1 MNSPSIQPSP
11 GDPSEAP
18 APSSSLDRQGPPPEV
33 PDIQL
38 PPPDVWGIIGRL
50 GPGLIIAAAIVGSGE
65 LILTPKTGAQA
76 GFSLLWLIILGCV
89 IKVFVQVEFGR
100 YAISS
105 GQATIDALQE
115 VPGPRILGVRWIL
128 WYWLVMFTVSI
139 AQLGGIVH
147 GVGQSL
153 AISLPITGDFKQLL
167 EEQIAWDGAAWEHL
181 QRLPE
186 QEKQALAS
194 RDPTVRQSARQR
206 IRQHLD
212 QQIGS
217 PRPKAEDRPTRD
229 DILWTV
235 GITLVTIGLLVIG
248 RYGLVQNVSAL
259 LVAGF
264 TGVTIFCVVALQ
276 QTEYAIRWADL
287 LEGMQFRT
295 PRWEE
300 LTHSLMALLRSE
312 PKNAVAT
319 ALATFGIIGVGANEL
334 ISYPYWCLEKGYAR
348 WTGPRE
354 PGMGWAERAQGWMRV
369 MRWDAFL
376 SMVIYTFATVAFYI
390 LGAAVLHPE
399 GLDPEGNQMVYALS
413 QPYVKVFGRWAHWVF
428 LFGAFAVLYSTFF
441 VANAGHALV
450 ATDAVKVFGLG
461 ARRPETR
468 RRWVKGFCVFL
479 PSLALAFCLWIRR
492 PEKLILASGVMQ
504 GIMLPM
510 LAGATLYYRYWRCD
524 ERIRPGRLWDL
535 LLWISALGLLISGVW
550 TAWSELTPLFR

>member
-1 MNSPSIQPSP
+1 MPEPQANPSVEKGSESLVSLNS
-11 GDPSEAP
+11 
-18 APSSSLDRQGPPPEV
+18 RYEV
-33 PDIQL
+33 PPTEIWKIL
-38 PPPDVWGIIGRL
+38 SRL

-105 GQATIDALQE
+105 GKATMDALQE
-115 VPGPRILGVRWIL
+115 VPGPRLWGVRWIL

-153 AISLPITGDFKQLL
+153 AISLPITGDFKRLL
-167 EEQIAWDGAAWEHL
+167 EEQIAWDEAAWRHL
-181 QRLPE
+181 QRLSE
-186 QEKQALAS
+186 EEKGALS
-194 RDPTVRQSARQR
+194 SQDPKVRQSARDR
-206 IRQHLD
+206 IKAWLEEV
-212 QQIGS
+212 IGR
-217 PRPKAEDRPTRD
+217 PRPKAEDQPTED
-229 DILWTV
+229 DILWA
-235 GITLVTIGLLVIG
+235 GLVTLLTIALLVVG
-248 RYGLVQNVSAL
+248 RYGLVQNVSAF

-276 QTEYAIRWADL
+276 RTEYAIRWTDL
-287 LEGMQFRT
+287 LEGLKGRT

-300 LTHSLMALLRSE
+300 LTHSLMALVRSE

-348 WTGPRE
+348 WTGPLE
-354 PGMGWAERAQGWMRV
+354 PGSAWAQRAQGWMRV

-390 LGAAVLHPE
+390 LGAAVLYPE

-413 QPYVKVFGRWAHWVF
+413 QPYVKVFGSWAHWVF

-450 ATDAVKVFGLG
+450 ATDAVRIFGLG
-461 ARRPETR
+461 AGRPETR
-468 RRWVKGFCVFL
+468 WRWVKGFCVFL
-479 PSLALAFCLWIRR
+479 PSFALFCCLCIRR
-492 PEKLILASGVMQ
+492 PEKLILASGLLQ

-510 LAGATLYYRYWRCD
+510 LAGATLYYRYRRCD
-524 ERIRPGRLWDL
+524 QRIRPGRVWDL
-535 LLWISALGLLISGVW
+535 FLWLSALGMLVSGLW
-550 TAWSELTPLFR
+550 TAWNELASVLR

>member
-1 MNSPSIQPSP
+1 MKEPSAPLPLGNLAKTSLSGAQP
-11 GDPSEAP
+11 DIEAP
-18 APSSSLDRQGPPPEV
+18 PT
-33 PDIQL
+33 DIL
-38 PPPDVWGIIGRL
+38 GILGRL

-105 GQATIDALQE
+105 GQATMDALQE
-115 VPGPRILGVRWIL
+115 VPGPRLFGTRWIL

-153 AISLPITGDFKQLL
+153 AISLPITGDFKRLL
-167 EEQIAWDGAAWEHL
+167 EEQIAWDQAAWEHL
-181 QRLPE
+181 QQLPE
-186 QEKQALAS
+186 AEKQALTSQDRA
-194 RDPTVRQSARQR
+194 VRQSARERIQRYLEQR
-206 IRQHLD
+206 I
-212 QQIGS
+212 GFG
-217 PRPKAEDRPTRD
+217 RPKGQDRPTQD
-229 DILWTV
+229 DLLWAGLV
-235 GITLVTIGLLVIG
+235 TLVTIVLLVAG
-248 RYGLVQNVSAL
+248 RYGMVQNVSAF

-276 QTEYAIRWADL
+276 RTEYAIRWTDL
-287 LEGMQFRT
+287 LEGFKGRS

-300 LTHSLMALLRSE
+300 LAHSLMALLRSE

-334 ISYPYWCLEKGYAR
+334 IAYPYWCLEKGYAR
-348 WTGPRE
+348 WTGPRQ
-354 PGMGWAERAQGWMRV
+354 PGAAWADRARGWMRV
-369 MRWDAFL
+369 MRWDAL
-376 SMVIYTFATVAFYI
+376 TSMVIYTFATVAFYI
-390 LGAAVLHPE
+390 LGAAVLYPE

-441 VANAGHALV
+441 VANASHALV

-461 ARRPETR
+461 ARKPETR
-468 RRWVKGFCVFL
+468 RRWRKGFCVFL
-479 PSLALAFCLWIRR
+479 PTLALVFCLCLRR

-510 LAGATLYYRYWRCD
+510 LAGATLYYRYRRCD
-524 ERIRPGRLWDL
+524 QRIRPSPVWDL
-535 LLWISALGLLISGVW
+535 FLWLSALGMLVSGLW
-550 TAWSELTPLFR
+550 TAWNELSPIFR

>member
-1 MNSPSIQPSP
+1 MDTPHDQAPLTAGAEEKDQSPRLAVESP
-11 GDPSEAP
+11 PTSV
-18 APSSSLDRQGPPPEV
+18 L
-33 PDIQL
+33 
-38 PPPDVWGIIGRL
+38 GILGRL

-76 GFSLLWLIILGCV
+76 GFSLLWLIIVGCV

-105 GQATIDALQE
+105 GQATMEALNE
-115 VPGPRILGVRWIL
+115 VPGPRWLGVRWIL

-153 AISLPITGDFKQLL
+153 AISLPLTGDFKQLL
-167 EEQIAWDGAAWEHL
+167 EEQIAWDTAAWNRL
-181 QRLPE
+181 YLLPE
-186 QEKQALAS
+186 SEKSALAS
-194 RDPTVRQSARQR
+194 RDAAVRQAARKR
-206 IRQHLD
+206 INAFLEE
-212 QQIGS
+212 QIGHA
-217 PRPKAEDRPTRD
+217 RPQAQDRPTRD
-229 DILWTV
+229 DIVWAAL
-235 GITLVTIGLLVIG
+235 ITLGTIGLLVVG
-248 RYGLVQNVSAL
+248 RYGLVQNVSAF

-264 TGVTIFCVVALQ
+264 TVVTIFCVLALQ
-276 QTEYAIRWADL
+276 RTEYAVSWRDIA
-287 LEGMQFRT
+287 EGFKGRVPT
-295 PRWEE
+295 WEE

-319 ALATFGIIGVGANEL
+319 ALASFGIIGVGANEL

-348 WTGPRE
+348 WTGPQE
-354 PGMGWAERAQGWMRV
+354 PGPSWANRAQGWMRV
-369 MRWDAFL
+369 MRWDAGV
-376 SMVIYTFATVAFYI
+376 SMVIYTFATMAFYI
-390 LGAAVLHPE
+390 LGAAVLYRD

-413 QPYVKVFGRWAHWVF
+413 QPYVKVFGPWAHWVF

-450 ATDAVKVFGLG
+450 ATDAVKVFGVG
-461 ARRPETR
+461 ARTPQTR

-479 PSLALAFCLWIRR
+479 PTLALVFCLWIRR

-510 LAGATLYYRYWRCD
+510 LAGATLYYRYRRCD
-524 ERIRPGRLWDL
+524 ERIRPGRVWDV
-535 LLWISALGLLISGVW
+535 LLWLSALGMFIAGVW
-550 TAWSELTPLFR
+550 TALNELFRF

>member
-1 MNSPSIQPSP
+1 MNTPQESTPLP
-11 GDPSEAP
+11 G
-18 APSSSLDRQGPPPEV
+18 GPEKETASYLQIENPPGNF
-33 PDIQL
+33 L
-38 PPPDVWGIIGRL
+38 GILGRL

-105 GQATIDALQE
+105 GQATMDALQE
-115 VPGPRILGVRWIL
+115 VPGPRLLGTRWIL

-153 AISLPITGDFKQLL
+153 AISLPITGDFQRLLEDQIVWDTAAWKQL
-167 EEQIAWDGAAWEHL
+167 QA
-181 QRLPE
+181 LPE
-186 QEKQALAS
+186 EEKRALAS
-194 RDPTVRQSARQR
+194 HDGTVRRSARER
-206 IRQHLD
+206 IRTVLEER
-212 QQIGS
+212 IGRS
-217 PRPKAEDRPTRD
+217 RPNAQTHPTQD
-229 DILWTV
+229 DILWASWITV
-235 GITLVTIGLLVIG
+235 GTIGLLVVG
-248 RYGLVQNVSAL
+248 RYSLVQNVSAF
-259 LVAGF
+259 LVAAF
-264 TGVTIFCVVALQ
+264 TGVTIFCVAALQ
-276 QTEYAIRWADL
+276 RTEYGLRWADL
-287 LEGMQFRT
+287 LEGLKGRT

-300 LTHSLMALLRSE
+300 LTHCLMALWRGE

-319 ALATFGIIGVGANEL
+319 AMATFGIIGVGANEL
-334 ISYPYWCLEKGYAR
+334 ISYPYWCIEKGYAR

-354 PGMGWAERAQGWMRV
+354 PTSSWVQRAQGWMRV
-369 MRWDAFL
+369 MRWDSFL
-376 SMVIYTFATVAFYI
+376 SMVIYTFATLAFYI
-390 LGAAVLHPE
+390 LGAAVLYRE

-413 QPYVKVFGRWAHWVF
+413 QPYVKVFGPWAHWVF

-450 ATDAVKVFGLG
+450 AADAVKVFGLG
-461 ARRPETR
+461 GRDPKTR
-468 RRWVKGFCVFL
+468 RRWAKGFCVFL

-510 LAGATLYYRYWRCD
+510 LAGATLYYRYRRCD
-524 ERIRPGRLWDL
+524 PRIRPGRVWDL
-535 LLWISALGLLISGVW
+535 FLWMSALGMLVAGIW
-550 TAWSELTPLFR
+550 TALNELWPSLQRGG

>member
-1 MNSPSIQPSP
+1 MQGCWSEPSGGNSGGQTPCCIPINR
-11 GDPSEAP
+11 GIE
-18 APSSSLDRQGPPPEV
+18 PPPN
-33 PDIQL
+33 DI
-38 PPPDVWGIIGRL
+38 VGILVRL

-76 GFSLLWLIILGCV
+76 GFCLLWLILLGCV

-100 YAISS
+100 YAICS
-105 GQATIDALQE
+105 GQATMEALQE
-115 VPGPRILGVRWIL
+115 VPGPRLFGTRWIL

-153 AISLPITGDFKQLL
+153 AISLPITGDFKRLL
-167 EEQIAWDGAAWEHL
+167 EEQIVWDRAAWAHL
-181 QRLPE
+181 QQLPE
-186 QEKQALAS
+186 EEKQALAS
-194 RDPTVRQSARQR
+194 QDPAIRQSARRR
-206 IRQHLD
+206 IRQELERR
-212 QQIGS
+212 IGR
-217 PRPKAEDRPTRD
+217 PRPNVQQRPTQD
-229 DILWTV
+229 DFIWA
-235 GITLVTIGLLVIG
+235 GLVTAGTIVLLVVG
-248 RYGLVQNVSAL
+248 RYGLVQNFSAI
-259 LVAGF
+259 LVAAF

-276 QTEYAIRWADL
+276 RTEYAIGWKDL
-287 LEGMQFRT
+287 LEGLKGRT
-295 PRWEE
+295 PRWQE
-300 LTHSLMALLRSE
+300 LTHSLMGLLRSE

-334 ISYPYWCLEKGYAR
+334 IAYPYWCVEKGYAR

-354 PGMGWAERAQGWMRV
+354 PGLAWAHRAQGWMRV

-376 SMVIYTFATVAFYI
+376 SMAIYTFATVAFYI
-390 LGAAVLHPE
+390 LGAAVLYPE

-413 QPYVKVFGRWAHWVF
+413 QPYVKVFGPWAHWVF

-450 ATDAVKVFGLG
+450 ATDAVRIFGLG
-461 ARRPETR
+461 ASRPETR

-510 LAGATLYYRYWRCD
+510 LAGATLYYRYRRCD
-524 ERIRPGRLWDL
+524 KRIRPGPVWDVF
-535 LLWISALGLLISGVW
+535 LWISALGMLVSGLW
-550 TAWSELTPLFR
+550 TAWNELAGALR